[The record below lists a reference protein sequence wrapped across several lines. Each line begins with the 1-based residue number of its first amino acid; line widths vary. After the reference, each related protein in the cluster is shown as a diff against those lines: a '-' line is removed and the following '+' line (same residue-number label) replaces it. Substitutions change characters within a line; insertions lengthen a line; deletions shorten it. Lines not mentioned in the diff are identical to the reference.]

1 MNKTLKPLK
10 AHFSKDKKFIIM
22 NFKQEKEFYSVVMPI
37 DALRVGINNDHTS
50 VGLFFDIAQYAK
62 K

>member
-22 NFKQEKEFYSVVMPI
+22 NFKQEKDFYSIVMPI
-37 DALRVGINNDHTS
+37 DAPRVGIDNDHKA
-50 VGLFFDIAQYAK
+50 VGLFFDIAENAK